1 MKILFFSSKL
11 YDKESFEKCNQNYN
25 FGIEYTSSQLNEQS
39 VSLATGYDAICTF
52 VNDHLNENILKKL
65 YAQGVKIILLRCAG
79 FNNIDLEAAK
89 NSDLYG

>member
-39 VSLATGYDAICTF
+39 VILATGYDAICTF
-52 VNDHLNENILKKL
+52 VNDHLNEN
-65 YAQGVKIILLRCAG
+65 AARQGEAKPRWSSPQKGCLSAPLRDCA
-79 FNNIDLEAAK
+79 
-89 NSDLYG
+89 